1 MARLSTDYTETSA
14 SDSAPQPTPYDNQWK
29 NAFVQKTYAPSTFS
43 NYTPPVAKPLP
54 YVTWNPPAPPKS
66 IVQIHPPSLPKPMVP
81 YIPPMQP
88 YQQIKQIQSAP
99 PPTILKTNPQAGLN
113 TLNGLTGLQPK
124 PVQPTIPNMPL
135 PRFTL
140 PTNTNNN
147 NNQITWTHG
156 DIPQAVADL
165 LGKGLSNAFSWK
177 EGALIPKFENAPA
190 SPANSPS
197 LLASKVLQNT
207 GNSQDWSKTT
217 KDALYLLSGLAGM
230 GNHAPNVNDGS
241 ESSSGLKARGLQPLL
256 PQDNQS
262 SATPIGNGDESTVGL
277 NGLMNQIGSFKPTA
291 QTQPQ
296 PQTQAQPQA
305 QDPAPG
311 TMPSGNTPVN
321 TGDGGNYN
329 VGANQNPGIGGGLGG
344 LNNGGGFGGL
354 TSGGDGSISLGGN
367 NFSIGQMLQM
377 GLSPDEIA
385 ALHQVAD
392 AQAKAQNDVQRQALT
407 QQQTQADSNWN
418 GDQQA
423 INNQLLDNSQQLD
436 QSSFQDYLKS
446 RQAIADRGLASSG
459 LSDAANTQLLLAKQQ
474 AMAGIQRQTNQQLG
488 DSRRVHD
495 NALSDI
501 NGKRSLINDSQTSSD
516 IYQKLFQSATDTKQK
531 NNQMLMDWM
540 KWNTPSGDTLSKNQN
555 SLQIANIS
563 NGTKMQIAQLNN
575 QTKLTIDENNNATD
589 LAKNANAIDMQKQT
603 LNSQNWNNSQK
614 QMIDI
619 ANQGYDQ
626 AKSILSALS
635 KDPKNTDLQNQY
647 ATAIASAN
655 SYQAQALSAVNFNPS
670 SGGGGGKA
678 VSGNYSDL
686 INSTSQK
693 YGVDPRLVQA
703 VIQQESGGNAGARS
717 GAGAMGLMQLMPG
730 TASSLG
736 VSNPLDPTQ
745 NVDGGVRYLSQLIK
759 QFGSVPLGLAAYNA
773 GGGNVMKYGGIPPFA
788 ETQNYVKSIMSAY
801 NG

>member
-1 MARLSTDYTETSA
+1 MVRLSDDYS
-14 SDSAPQPTPYDNQWK
+14 SS
-29 NAFVQKTYAPSTFS
+29 
-43 NYTPPVAKPLP
+43 YTPPQPSV
-54 YVTWNPPAPPKS
+54 
-66 IVQIHPPSLPKPMVP
+66 VQINPPSLPKPYVP
-81 YIPPMQP
+81 YTPPSSPWQQVRQIQSAPPAPRPAPKPIVYNPPPLPKPYVPYKPPTTP
-88 YQQIKQIQSAP
+88 YQQMQQIQTAP

-147 NNQITWTHG
+147 SNQITWTHG
-156 DIPQAVADL
+156 SIPQAVADL
-165 LGKGLSNAFSWK
+165 LGKGLSNAFSLK
-177 EGALIPKFENAPA
+177 DGALIPKFQNGQA
-190 SPANSPS
+190 SPATDPT

-207 GNSQDWSKTT
+207 GNNPDWNKTA

-241 ESSSGLKARGLQPLL
+241 ESSSGLKAGGIQQLL
-256 PQDNQS
+256 PQADQS
-262 SATPIGNGDESTVGL
+262 SATPTGNGDSTVGI
-277 NGLMNQIGSFKPTA
+277 NGLMNQLANYKPDT

-296 PQTQAQPQA
+296 PQAQPQT

-329 VGANQNPGIGGGLGG
+329 VGANQNPGTGGG

-540 KWNTPSGDTLSKNQN
+540 KWNTPSGDTLAKNQN
-555 SLQIANIS
+555 SLQVANID

-619 ANQGYDQ
+619 ANQSYDQ
-626 AKSILSALS
+626 AKSLLSALS